1 MALYSS
7 ETSLDCHRV
16 RFVLAEKGINV
27 DIVNVSIDES
37 AAADLAELNPYNEA
51 PTLVDRDLVLYDAG
65 VINDYLDERYPHPPL
80 MPVDPVSRAQLRL
93 VHHRILKDWYAL
105 AYEIEGST
113 GKKAEQAA
121 KQLKESIIA
130 ANELFKIS
138 DQLRIGSK
146 ASHINAIT
154 HPTMSAQALLIRLD
168 AMGFAV
174 SAGSACSSGTLK
186 KSRVLDAFGTPDDV
200 ASRTIRVSLG
210 WSTTHDELE
219 RFVDAWRSLS

>member
-1 MALYSS
+1 MAVSVRGRSTMALYSS

-27 DIVNVSIDES
+27 EIVNISEDES

-93 VHHRILKDWYAL
+93 VHHRILRDWYSL
-105 AYEIEGST
+105 ARIIDGSS

-121 KQLKESIIA
+121 KQLKEGIIA
-130 ANELFKIS
+130 ANELFRMS
-138 DQLRIGSK
+138 DYILSDELTLVDCTLGPLLWRLTHYGVKLGKPGAAVEAYAHRIFSRFSFK
-146 ASHINAIT
+146 ASLT
-154 HPTMSAQALLIRLD
+154 QAERDL
-168 AMGFAV
+168 
-174 SAGSACSSGTLK
+174 
-186 KSRVLDAFGTPDDV
+186 VLA
-200 ASRTIRVSLG
+200 A
-210 WSTTHDELE
+210 
-219 RFVDAWRSLS
+219 

>member
-27 DIVNVSIDES
+27 DIVNVSDDES

-93 VHHRILKDWYAL
+93 VHHRVIKDWFAL
-105 AYEIEGST
+105 AREIEAASSA
-113 GKKAEQAA
+113 KAAERAA
-121 KQLKESIIA
+121 KQLKEGIIA
-130 ANELFKIS
+130 ANELFQMSEYVLS
-138 DQLRIGSK
+138 DELSLVDCTLGPLMWRLPHYGIKLGKPGASVEAYAHRIYSRQSFK
-146 ASHINAIT
+146 ASLT
-154 HPTMSAQALLIRLD
+154 QAEKD
-168 AMGFAV
+168 M
-174 SAGSACSSGTLK
+174 
-186 KSRVLDAFGTPDDV
+186 VLA
-200 ASRTIRVSLG
+200 AS
-210 WSTTHDELE
+210 
-219 RFVDAWRSLS
+219 